1 MSNDPGREDIEKV
14 RAILEGKN
22 RLAFIAEALESKAG
36 REFLRGYM
44 EYLAVN
50 TLAFQYDT
58 FPGAC
63 AVFAPAINDG
73 NSGEVKR
80 LVMICV
86 TEPSMVEDVLRAVQP
101 VLDGGI
107 AVDMTDGTT
116 SDFASVVESIVGHK
130 EEGTDTDT
138 DSEEDGEWL

>member
-14 RAILEGKN
+14 RAILEGKD

-63 AVFAPAINDG
+63 AVFAPAISGND
-73 NSGEVKR
+73 GEVKR

-116 SDFASVVESIVGHK
+116 SDFASVVESIVGRK
-130 EEGTDTDT
+130 EEEGTDSDTDT
-138 DSEEDGEWL
+138 EEDGEWL